1 MLNRTEETREQKS
14 KARLN
19 LKHLVVKATKPTEYK
34 NKIPG
39 PHLRTASSIYQ
50 GRGWLKQF
58 YCRQIFTL
66 GPDVFL
72 IQNYIKSMA
81 HIMAP

>member
-19 LKHLVVKATKPTEYK
+19 LKHLVVKATKPTGYK

-39 PHLRTASSIYQ
+39 PHLRTA
-50 GRGWLKQF
+50 RGWLKQF

-66 GPDVFL
+66 GPDVLL